1 MEKKHYFSSY
11 TRHVAGK
18 SFSVKEPRGA
28 SDFLKLDASLN
39 ALLPGIARLAQ
50 LQQACHHHL
59 PVMFHH
65 CVVTQFAGGVL
76 IIRAPN
82 AAVAAKLR
90 QYTAQL
96 LQDLKLHWPIE
107 DIRIKVH
114 VKPYTPPVPARR
126 VKILSSPALS
136 ALQQL
141 SSSLSQDKS
150 SQTLKQA
157 LETMIQRH
165 AIEKSGE

>member
-1 MEKKHYFSSY
+1 MEKKHHFSSY
-11 TRHVAGK
+11 THHVAGK

-28 SDFLKLDASLN
+28 SDFLKQDASLN
-39 ALLPGIARLAQ
+39 ALLPDIARLAQ
-50 LQQACHHHL
+50 LQQACHARL
-59 PVMFHH
+59 PPMFQH
-65 CVVTQFAGGVL
+65 CIVTQFAGGIL

-96 LQDLKLHWPIE
+96 LQDLRQHWPVE

-114 VKPYTPPVPARR
+114 VKPYTPPVPPRR
-126 VKILSSPALS
+126 IKSLSSPALS
-136 ALQQL
+136 ALEQL
-141 SSSLSQDKS
+141 SVNLGQDKS
-150 SQTLKQA
+150 SQSLKHA

-165 AIEKSGE
+165 AVKKSGE